1 MFVWTSYVPG
11 TSANWPLFKHIF
23 KLSKSDSNFRYDT
36 LRSMY
41 KWKWDFKL
49 RKIMQVQPVS
59 AVNSVD
65 LFPCL
70 SATPLHGYSMGR
82 TLLVTPV
89 DQLNV
94 AGCKILLNMIL

>member
-11 TSANWPLFKHIF
+11 TRANWPLFKHIF
-23 KLSKSDSNFRYDT
+23 KLSKSDSNVRYDT

-65 LFPCL
+65 LCFRACR
-70 SATPLHGYSMGR
+70 LHHCMVIVWVE
-82 TLLVTPV
+82 LFW
-89 DQLNV
+89 
-94 AGCKILLNMIL
+94 

>member
-23 KLSKSDSNFRYDT
+23 KLSKSDSNVRYDT

-41 KWKWDFKL
+41 KCKWDFKL

-59 AVNSVD
+59 SVNSVD
-65 LFPCL
+65 LCFRACR
-70 SATPLHGYSMGR
+70 LHHC
-82 TLLVTPV
+82 TVIVWVELFW
-89 DQLNV
+89 
-94 AGCKILLNMIL
+94 